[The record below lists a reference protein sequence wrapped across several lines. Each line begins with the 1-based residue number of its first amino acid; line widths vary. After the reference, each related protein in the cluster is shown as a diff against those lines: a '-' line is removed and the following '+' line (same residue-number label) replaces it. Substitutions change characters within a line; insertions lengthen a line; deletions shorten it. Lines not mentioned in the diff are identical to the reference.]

1 MLKSRKVVSDKSLFG
16 IIFSYVLMTI
26 GIIFLGCA
34 AFLFLQDQFSTE
46 ISFTVLG
53 ILTLIVAL
61 ILHLRAK
68 NKLKPKEEDMPVGL
82 EDDPLS
88 AFLPD
93 IIKENETVKN
103 LVSQVSHNPIM
114 ATAAAVTLGMLLSRE
129 FFED

>member
-1 MLKSRKVVSDKSLFG
+1 
-16 IIFSYVLMTI
+16 
-26 GIIFLGCA
+26 
-34 AFLFLQDQFSTE
+34 
-46 ISFTVLG
+46 
-53 ILTLIVAL
+53 
-61 ILHLRAK
+61 
-68 NKLKPKEEDMPVGL
+68 MPVGL

-103 LVSQVSHNPIM
+103 LVSQESHNPIM

>member
-1 MLKSRKVVSDKSLFG
+1 MA
-16 IIFSYVLMTI
+16 I

-46 ISFTVLG
+46 ISFAILG
-53 ILTLIVAL
+53 VLTLAVAL
-61 ILHLRAK
+61 IVHLRAK
-68 NKLKPKEEDMPVGL
+68 RKLKPEEEDTPVGL

-88 AFLPD
+88 AFIPD

-103 LVSQVSHNPIM
+103 LVSQISHNPIM
-114 ATAAAVTLGMLLSRE
+114 ATTAAVTLGMLLSHE

>member
-1 MLKSRKVVSDKSLFG
+1 MLKSRKVVSNKSLFG
-16 IIFSYVLMTI
+16 IIFSYVLMAI
-26 GIIFLGCA
+26 GITFLGCA
-34 AFLFLQDQFSTE
+34 AFLFLQAQFSTE
-46 ISFTVLG
+46 ISFTILG
-53 ILTLIVAL
+53 IVTLIIAL
-61 ILHLRAK
+61 IVHLKAI
-68 NKLKPKEEDMPVGL
+68 NKLKPKEEELPVGL

-114 ATAAAVTLGMLLSRE
+114 ATVAAVTLGMVLSRE